1 MGQDWLFEL
10 LKGVGKLFLNP
21 VFYFSFLL
29 AAYLGVSR
37 VKKERK
43 YFSVRAQNAYYEL
56 KQLFPMGLIIGLCL
70 SIVSIGLVLLVPMEF
85 VMYAGLAAIVFSLL
99 FKTRFLSPV
108 YTVGFGILLSMLSL
122 YKQWD
127 FFFFSKNL
135 IEAEM
140 YIFPTAVILLGL
152 LLAAEGILIQRNGV
166 KGTSPRLKKSKRGQS
181 IGVHISNRAWLVPVF
196 LFVPHGVLTIP
207 INGWP
212 VFTVGDHTYSLIL
225 VPFLL
230 GFKQEIFG
238 MHPITAIKSVGKK
251 IVFFGIII
259 ALSAVASYFFPQA
272 AIASVVLAIIGRE
285 WISNRQ
291 KNKEKNHPFYFT
303 RKNNGVLILGIVP
316 DSPADKMNLKAGELI
331 TKVNNIPVQNQSQ
344 LYTAL
349 QRNSAHCKLDVL
361 DIQGEVRFVQRALY
375 EGDHHELGLLLIQE
389 KTMEGN
395 AAV

>member
-56 KQLFPMGLIIGLCL
+56 KQLLPIGLIIGLCL
-70 SIVSIGLVLLVPMEF
+70 SIISIGLVLLVPMEF
-85 VMYAGLAAIVFSLL
+85 VMYAGFAAIVFSLL

-127 FFFFSKNL
+127 FFFFSKNNV
-135 IEAEM
+135 EAET

-166 KGTSPRLKKSKRGQS
+166 KSTSPRLKKSKRGQS
-181 IGVHISNRAWLVPVF
+181 IGVHISERAWLVPVF

-212 VFTVGDHTYSLIL
+212 AFTVGDHTYSLIL

-230 GFKQEIFG
+230 GFKQEVFG
-238 MHPITAIKSVGKK
+238 MHPTIAIKSVGKK
-251 IVFFGIII
+251 TVVFGIII
-259 ALSAVASYFFPQA
+259 ALSAVASYFFPPG

-291 KNKEKNHPFYFT
+291 KTKEKNHSFYFS

-331 TKVNNIPVQNQSQ
+331 TKVNNIPVQDKSK
-344 LYTAL
+344 LYKAL
-349 QRNSAHCKLDVL
+349 QHNSAHCKLDVL

-389 KTMEGN
+389 KTVEGN